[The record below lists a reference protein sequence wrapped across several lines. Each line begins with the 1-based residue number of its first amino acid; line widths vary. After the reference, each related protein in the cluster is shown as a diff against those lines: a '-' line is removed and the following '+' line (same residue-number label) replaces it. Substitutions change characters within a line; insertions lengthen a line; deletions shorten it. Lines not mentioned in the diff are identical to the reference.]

1 MAKWFEDTDK
11 LNFSLGIEDTF
22 IPQSRPGMRALD
34 EYELTGHYEHWYDD
48 LGLIRETGANQTRW
62 GIPWYLVNPEPGRFC
77 FDWLDRVVDRFEEIG
92 VDVIVDLMHYG
103 TPIWLDNGFIN
114 TDYPRYVAEYAATV
128 AERYRGRLHI
138 WTPLNEPLL
147 NMMYCGQYGYWPP
160 YLTGDDGFVKLFRQ
174 ITCGMVFT
182 QEAIA
187 EVSPESTFVNVEA
200 SFRFSG
206 DRYAYADEVAF
217 FERRRFLV
225 EDTIMGRVNSDHP
238 LAGWLARHGMRDD
251 EFQWYRDHAVTPDV
265 IGVNYYPQVSTVKY
279 VAGDPHDGSPYDPMS
294 FVNDGVEGL
303 RDVLSLF
310 AERYGRPVYLTET
323 CSPGSVEE
331 RIRWMRESVAVV
343 DELRAG
349 GMNLIGYTWWSLFDM
364 MYWVYRDED
373 GPAERYLARMGLWDL
388 EADDRHSFKRI
399 RTAAVD
405 EYRRLVEAHRR

>member
-1 MAKWFEDTDK
+1 MAKWFENTER

-62 GIPWYLVNPEPGRFC
+62 GIPWYLVNPAPGRFR
-77 FDWLDRVVDRFEEIG
+77 FDWIDRVVDRFEEIG

-103 TPIWLDNGFIN
+103 TPLWLDNGFIN
-114 TDYPRYVAEYAATV
+114 TDYPRYVAEYAAAV

-160 YLTGDDGFVKLFRQ
+160 YLTGDDGFVKLFCQ
-174 ITCGMVFT
+174 IARGMVLT
-182 QEAIA
+182 QEAVA

-200 SFRFSG
+200 SFRFGG
-206 DRYAYADEVAF
+206 DRDSYTDEVAF
-217 FERRRFLV
+217 LEQRRFLV
-225 EDTIMGRVNSDHP
+225 EDTIMGRVDGDHP

-251 EFQWYRDHAVTPDV
+251 EFQWHRDHAVMPDV
-265 IGVNYYPQVSTVKY
+265 IGVNYYPQVSTVRY
-279 VAGDPHDGSPYDPMS
+279 VAGDPHDGSPYDPMP
-294 FVNDGVEGL
+294 FVNDGVKGL
-303 RDVLSLF
+303 KDVLTLF

-323 CSPGSVEE
+323 CSPGPVEE
-331 RIRWMRESVAVV
+331 RIRWMRESVAAV
-343 DELRAG
+343 DELRAC

-373 GPAERYLARMGLWDL
+373 GPAEHYLAQMGLWDL
-388 EADDRHSFKRI
+388 EADDRRSFRRV

-405 EYRRLVEAHRR
+405 EYRRLAEAHRR